1 MAHIG
6 PIPFVG
12 VLLQLS
18 PLSEDDVGPHWKR
31 SGDEPRRHRGRM
43 TKANGN
49 GAKKNQQGGSG
60 MAGGVRKRRL
70 RCGRKEERPPRLLFP
85 FHALRRR
92 LSPPPR
98 IVPAPLPTSAGSVRI
113 PSLPFGRCW
122 VHERLKASPA
132 SLRKPLLLCAVDS
145 RRRLDLPQL
154 PRARCPLHAPSPPPL
169 VHAMRAPTVFW
180 DKHADIRRAREENE
194 LALNQ
199 SREKDEQIKKLR
211 NYSGRVRKMRR
222 IRSWSRTRFRPTWW
236 RKFKMVKT
244 SASLLPYHKYD
255 IGVWVTRIAV
265 TVF

>member
-1 MAHIG
+1 
-6 PIPFVG
+6 
-12 VLLQLS
+12 
-18 PLSEDDVGPHWKR
+18 
-31 SGDEPRRHRGRM
+31 M

-70 RCGRKEERPPRLLFP
+70 RCGRKEERPVRRRRREGRRADAMRERDGSRGSFMAVVRGRPRLRRMPRPREPAMLAGLGQETSGLLAGWAIRERDERSPQGLPHSAIPQPRLLFP

-169 VHAMRAPTVFW
+169 VHAMRAPTV
-180 DKHADIRRAREENE
+180 
-194 LALNQ
+194 
-199 SREKDEQIKKLR
+199 R
-211 NYSGRVRKMRR
+211 NSGGWF
-222 IRSWSRTRFRPTWW
+222 SWW
-236 RKFKMVKT
+236 
-244 SASLLPYHKYD
+244 
-255 IGVWVTRIAV
+255 GV
-265 TVF
+265 